1 MAKKNILVIEDD
13 QFFMELVAK
22 ELATGGFG
30 VVQAPDGKRGL
41 EKVRQ
46 SNPDLILLDLL
57 LPDID
62 GFEVLST
69 VKQDSGTSNI
79 PVIILSNLSSKED
92 IERGLKLG
100 ASDYLI
106 KSQFSLPEVIDKIKS
121 FI

>member
-1 MAKKNILVIEDD
+1 MKKNILIIEDD
-13 QFFMELVAK
+13 EFFRELVSK
-22 ELATGGFG
+22 ELTTGGFA
-30 VVQAPDGKRGL
+30 VLSAADGRKGIERVK
-41 EKVRQ
+41 ESKP
-46 SNPDLILLDLL
+46 NLILLDLL

-69 VKQDSGTSNI
+69 VKQDSDTSSI

-100 ASDYLI
+100 ASDFLI
-106 KSQFSLPEVIDKIKS
+106 KSQFSLPEVIEKIKN